1 MDKAKLFENK
11 IRIFYSNYNNIEN
24 KDTLCEILEGNANNF
39 RFKDNK
45 MIINQPSQVLHVA
58 NLKKEFCN

>member
-1 MDKAKLFENK
+1 MFMDKAKLFENK

-45 MIINQPSQVLHVA
+45 MIIN
-58 NLKKEFCN
+58 